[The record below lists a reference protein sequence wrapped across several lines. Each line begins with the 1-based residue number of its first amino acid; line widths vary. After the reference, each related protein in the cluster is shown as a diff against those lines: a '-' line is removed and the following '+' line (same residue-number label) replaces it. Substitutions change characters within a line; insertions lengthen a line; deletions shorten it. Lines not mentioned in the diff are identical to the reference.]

1 MSLHL
6 LSNNVHADLSR
17 QISYSAAT
25 PPLDV
30 LPLCFIALDST
41 AYGGRIGGQRRYI
54 IRFGVV
60 DWRENSSWERAYD
73 VCDNDL

>member
-17 QISYSAAT
+17 QICHSAAT
-25 PPLDV
+25 PLDV
-30 LPLCFIALDST
+30 LPLCFIALDTT
-41 AYGGRIGGQRRYI
+41 AYGGRVGGQRRYI

-60 DWRENSSWERAYD
+60 GWREDSSGQRAYD
-73 VCDNDL
+73 VCDKDL